1 MKREEFDLNL
11 GHGYDSADIA
21 AAWPVSAQIAPLPIS
36 EIEVLVDLRP
46 HHPAPAAPDVPAAI
60 GGLIAASYA
69 ALIAALAWAT
79 AGSGS
84 SIFAIAIA
92 AFFVVVF
99 FTVPRIFFAIEP
111 SNGRRVSL
119 DRFLGQGLD
128 TLTGHNSGKAVMV
141 QMLVV
146 PISLTLGVFA
156 IGTVVA
162 IVG

>member
-1 MKREEFDLNL
+1 MKREEFDLD
-11 GHGYDSADIA
+11 HRYDSADIA
-21 AAWPVSAQIAPLPIS
+21 AAWPVSAQVAPLPIS
-36 EIEVLVDLRP
+36 DIDAIADLRT
-46 HHPAPAAPDVPAAI
+46 HHPTPAAPDVPAAV

-99 FTVPRIFFAIEP
+99 FTVPRVFFAIEP
-111 SNGRRVSL
+111 STGRRVSF

-128 TLTGHNSGKAVMV
+128 TLTGHNSGKAVLV

-146 PISLTLGVFA
+146 PISLTLGILA